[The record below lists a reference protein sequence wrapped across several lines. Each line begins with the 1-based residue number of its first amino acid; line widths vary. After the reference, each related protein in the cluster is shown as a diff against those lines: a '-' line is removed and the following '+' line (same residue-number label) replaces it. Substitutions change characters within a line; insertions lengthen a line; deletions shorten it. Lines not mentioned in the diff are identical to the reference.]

1 MRCCGGSSP
10 VVSVSSSLGSAL
22 VGAQERTQL
31 GRDRDGDVE
40 IWDRQHLGL
49 AIGKPIFGLVGVA
62 FGAGAVFAG
71 VIREHLVGAMITAPE
86 MSAESLGSAREDIGD
101 GTAMRRRHRHA
112 MGPHIVIG
120 EPTEDVGDLDH
131 RRQPPSE
138 VGHQRVEEA
147 FKRST
152 GRLG

>member
-1 MRCCGGSSP
+1 MKNRKHADGAADKAGVAGELDDSLGGSLHQQGIA
-10 VVSVSSSLGSAL
+10 VAL

-31 GRDRDGDVE
+31 GRDGDGDVE
-40 IWDRQHLGL
+40 IRDRQHLGL

-101 GTAMRRRHRHA
+101 GTAMRRRHRRA
-112 MGPHIVIG
+112 MGP
-120 EPTEDVGDLDH
+120 
-131 RRQPPSE
+131 
-138 VGHQRVEEA
+138 
-147 FKRST
+147 
-152 GRLG
+152 